1 MRGIKIA
8 VSGFVA
14 MYKPANG
21 SDLFFI
27 TLIDMTNDNTS
38 LV

>member
-21 SDLFFI
+21 YDLFFI
-27 TLIDMTNDNTS
+27 MLVDITNDVTS
-38 LV
+38 PV